1 MYVVFVCYNCGRFLL
16 AKSTQKTRRCPY
28 CEARLTLIK
37 TKIVYI
43 VSAVILVT
51 MLAFSKAFIS
61 SPLRLGFSSHFHYCK
76 NFGLESY

>member
-1 MYVVFVCYNCGRFLL
+1 MN
-16 AKSTQKTRRCPY
+16 KK
-28 CEARLTLIK
+28 
-37 TKIVYI
+37 KIVYI